1 MEKFFKH
8 PRFIVAGI
16 GIITLFFAL
25 QFPRMEVDNNNFRF
39 IPKTDQARSTFEYI
53 DDTFGSSL
61 FILVGLERKYGTIFD
76 AQFLNQIKTYVGR
89 IEEIAIVDPVNSII
103 STDYITGSGDTI
115 VVEKLVGENFSGT
128 PEEIAELK
136 RRLLSWELYERAL
149 VSDDFTATQIMVPL
163 DIPMDEA
170 GRADVVESFIKIRD
184 LARETFAGSAEV
196 YVTGIPVL
204 SATVNEAI
212 QADLILLVP
221 LVIIVVLL
229 VLFFSFR
236 RLSAVLL
243 PLLTVL
249 IAVIWSIG
257 SMPFFGVKLSV
268 ISTVLPVI
276 LVAVGS
282 AYGIHVITHYIGDMQ
297 LKGGALSPEEHR
309 ELIFSLL
316 RQIGKPILL
325 AALTTF
331 VGFASCCFTS
341 VVPIREFG
349 LFSSFGVLVSFVIA
363 VTLIPSLLLIRGP
376 KIVRPFRFRAGTAK
390 METGGYDSLSTGIAN
405 TFSSLAKKKYTILA
419 LTVGVILLS
428 LYGLSQIIADNIMV
442 EYFKSTTDIYK
453 SDRFIREKFG
463 GSKVV
468 SVMIEADTSE
478 TILHPD
484 TLGLMEDLNCYLE
497 ERVPLV
503 GKVMGFTDLIKR
515 INQVFN
521 VDESPEGLAAPAA
534 PVFTGAEGDFGFA
547 GADTGMEPLGFGGFD
562 QQDSG
567 SAGADFG
574 FEGFDGDFGF
584 SGGDFGF
591 EGPDEG
597 LDLFDD
603 GADRVYT
610 LEELTVLLDKAASS
624 GRNRSMN
631 ANELVREFQRLV
643 NYEGAAYDEVP
654 RDPQRY
660 GKTSPEELGL
670 LVSNYLVLLS
680 GNIDT
685 YANDPLEP
693 TAIKSTV
700 QMRTTGQDDTDGII
714 GEIENYVAA
723 HFPPTLRVIIGGS
736 ALVEGSINRLVVQSQ
751 LSSVF
756 ISLFMV
762 FLIIAFSNRS
772 LAAGF
777 IGSAPLSIS
786 ILINFA
792 VMGFLGIKLN
802 IGTSMVASISVG
814 IGIDYTIHY
823 MGAYKREYLASGGQ
837 GNFLWRT
844 FATSGKAIIIN
855 AVSVG
860 AGFGV
865 LAFSQFNMLGD
876 LGLLIALTMGTSA
889 LVSLT
894 VIPVL
899 LILIKP
905 KFVGKE

>member
-8 PRFIVAGI
+8 PRLITAGI
-16 GIITLFFAL
+16 GIITLFFVL
-25 QFPRMEVDNNNFRF
+25 QLPRMELDNNNFRF
-39 IPKTDQARSTFEYI
+39 IPKTDQARITSEYI

-61 FILVGLERKYGTIFD
+61 FILVGLERKYGTIFE
-76 AQFLNQIKTYVGR
+76 AQFLSQIKEYVGR
-89 IEEIAIVDPVNSII
+89 IEEIGIVDTVNSII
-103 STDYITGSGDTI
+103 STDYITGSGDAI
-115 VVEKLVGENFSGT
+115 LVEKLVDDDFSGR

-136 RRLLSWELYERAL
+136 RRLLSWNLYERAL

-170 GRADVVESFIKIRD
+170 GRPEVVANFITIRD
-184 LARETFAGSAEV
+184 LAREMFAGSAEV
-196 YVTGIPVL
+196 YVTGVPVL

-236 RLSAVLL
+236 RIGAVVL

-257 SMPFFGVKLSV
+257 AMPLFNVKLSV

-297 LKGGALSPEEHR
+297 LRGGAISPEEHR
-309 ELIFSLL
+309 EVVFSLL
-316 RQIGKPILL
+316 RQIGKPIFL

-331 VGFASCCFTS
+331 AGFASCCFTP

-349 LFSSFGVLVSFVIA
+349 LFSSFGVLASFVVA

-376 KIVRPFRFRAGTAK
+376 KTIRPSRSGASPARIENK
-390 METGGYDSLSTGIAN
+390 GYDSLSTGIAN
-405 TFSSLAKKKYTILA
+405 AFSFLARKKYTVLA
-419 LTVGVILLS
+419 VTAAVILVS
-428 LYGLSQIIADNIMV
+428 LYGLSRIIVDNVMV
-442 EYFKSTTDIYK
+442 EYFKSTTDIYR

-468 SVMIEADTSE
+468 SVMVEADDPE
-478 TILHPD
+478 TILHPG
-484 TLGLMEDLNCYLE
+484 TLGLMDDLNRYLQ
-497 ERVPLV
+497 ERVPQV
-503 GKVMGFTDLIKR
+503 GKVMGFTDLVKR

-521 VDESPEGLAAPAA
+521 VDESPDGLAAPAA
-534 PVFTGAEGDFGFA
+534 FTEA
-547 GADTGMEPLGFGGFD
+547 P
-562 QQDSG
+562 
-567 SAGADFG
+567 
-574 FEGFDGDFGF
+574 GDFGF
-584 SGGDFGF
+584 SQDETGMGAFGF
-591 EGPDEG
+591 EGLDGGFGFAGEG
-597 LDLFDD
+597 PGEAAEAA
-603 GADRVYT
+603 GAAERVYT
-610 LEELTVLLDKAASS
+610 LEELAALLDAAASS
-624 GRNRSMN
+624 GRDRSMN

-643 NYEGAAYDEVP
+643 NYEGAAYYEVP
-654 RDPQRY
+654 RDPKRY
-660 GKTSPEELGL
+660 GKTSPEELGV

-700 QMRTTGQDDTDGII
+700 QMRTTGQEDTDRII
-714 GEIENYVAA
+714 GEIHNYTAA
-723 HFPPTLRVIIGGS
+723 HFPETLRVIIGGS

-751 LSSVF
+751 LTSVL

-762 FLIIAFSNRS
+762 FLIIALSNRS
-772 LAAGF
+772 LAAGL
-777 IGSAPLSIS
+777 IGIAPLSIS

-802 IGTSMVASISVG
+802 IGTTMVASISVG

-823 MGAYKREYLASGGQ
+823 LGAYKREYLASGG
-837 GNFLWRT
+837 GRGDFLWRT

-865 LAFSQFNMLGD
+865 LAFSRFNMLGD

-899 LILIKP
+899 LVLIKP
-905 KFVGKE
+905 QFVGKE

>member
-8 PRFIVAGI
+8 QRLITVVI
-16 GIITLFFAL
+16 GIITLFFAIQL
-25 QFPRMEVDNNNFRF
+25 PRIELDNNNFRF
-39 IPKTDQARSTFEYI
+39 IPKTDQARLTSEYI

-76 AQFLNQIKTYVGR
+76 AQFLSRIKEYVRR
-89 IEEIAIVDPVNSII
+89 IEEIAIVEPVNSII
-103 STDYITGSGDTI
+103 STDYITGSGDAI
-115 VVEKLVGENFSGT
+115 LVEKLVGEDFSGT

-136 RRLLSWELYERAL
+136 QRLLSWDLFERAL

-163 DIPMDEA
+163 DIPMEDA
-170 GRADVVESFIKIRD
+170 GRPEVVENFIKIRD
-184 LARETFAGSAEV
+184 IAREMFAGSAAV
-196 YVTGIPVL
+196 YVTGVPVL
-204 SATVNEAI
+204 SATVNEAVR
-212 QADLILLVP
+212 ADLILLVP

-236 RLSAVLL
+236 RLSAVVL
-243 PLLTVL
+243 PLLTVV

-257 SMPFFGVKLSV
+257 AMPLFNVKLSV

-297 LKGGALSPEEHR
+297 LKGSALSPEEHR

-316 RQIGKPILL
+316 RQIGKPIFL

-331 VGFASCCFTS
+331 VGFASCCFTP
-341 VVPIREFG
+341 VLPIREFG
-349 LFSSFGVLVSFVIA
+349 LFSSFGVLAAFTVA

-376 KIVRPFRFRAGTAK
+376 KTFRPSRSGSSEAK
-390 METGGYDSLSTGIAN
+390 IEDGGYDSLSTGIAN
-405 TFSSLAKKKYTILA
+405 TFSSLVRKKYTILV
-419 LTVGVILLS
+419 LTVAVVLVS
-428 LYGLSQIIADNIMV
+428 LYGLSQIIVDNVMV
-442 EYFKSTTDIYK
+442 EYFKSTTDIYR

-468 SVMIEADTSE
+468 SVMVEADDSAA
-478 TILHPD
+478 ILHPD
-484 TLGLMEDLNCYLE
+484 TLGLMEDLNRYLE
-497 ERVPLV
+497 ERVPRV
-503 GKVMGFTDLIKR
+503 GKVMGFTDLVKR

-521 VDESPEGLAAPAA
+521 TDESPEGLSASGLS
-534 PVFTGAEGDFGFA
+534 PVTGTEGDFGFSEVETV
-547 GADTGMEPLGFGGFD
+547 TGGFGFGGLD
-562 QQDSG
+562 
-567 SAGADFG
+567 
-574 FEGFDGDFGF
+574 EDFGF
-584 SGGDFGF
+584 SDEGFGF
-591 EGPDEG
+591 SGEG
-597 LDLFDD
+597 LEPGGLDQGFVSP
-603 GADRVYT
+603 GPGETAAAAGTEERYT
-610 LEELTVLLDKAASS
+610 PEAMAALLDKAASS
-624 GRNRSMN
+624 GKNRSMT

-643 NYEGAAYDEVP
+643 NYQGAAYYEVP
-654 RDPQRY
+654 RDPKRY

-680 GNIDT
+680 GNIES

-693 TAIKSTV
+693 TAIKSTI
-700 QMRTTGQDDTDGII
+700 QMRTTGQEDTDEII
-714 GEIENYVAA
+714 GEIHNYVAA
-723 HFPPTLRVIIGGS
+723 HFPQNLRVTVGGS

-751 LSSVF
+751 VSSVF
-756 ISLFMV
+756 ISLFAV
-762 FLIIAFSNRS
+762 FLIIALSNRS

-777 IGSAPLSIS
+777 IGIAPLSIS
-786 ILINFA
+786 ILLNFA

-823 MGAYKREYLASGGQ
+823 LGAYKREYLASGGGK

-905 KFVGKE
+905 QFVGKE

>member
-8 PRFIVAGI
+8 PWLITAAI

-25 QFPRMEVDNNNFRF
+25 QFPRMELDNNNFRF
-39 IPKTDQARSTFEYI
+39 IPKTDQARLTSEYI

-76 AQFLNQIKTYVGR
+76 AQFLSRIKEYVRR
-89 IEEIAIVDPVNSII
+89 IEEIDLVDPVNSII

-115 VVEKLVGENFSGT
+115 LVEKLVGENFSGT
-128 PEEIAELK
+128 AEEIAELK
-136 RRLLSWELYERAL
+136 QRLLSWNLYERAL
-149 VSDDFTATQIMVPL
+149 VSDDFTATQIMVPM

-170 GRADVVESFIKIRD
+170 GRPDVVENFIKIRD
-184 LARETFAGSAEV
+184 LAREMFAGSAEV
-196 YVTGIPVL
+196 YVTGVPVL

-236 RLSAVLL
+236 RISAVVL

-257 SMPFFGVKLSV
+257 AMPLFDVKLSV
-268 ISTVLPVI
+268 ISTILPVI

-297 LKGGALSPEEHR
+297 LKGGDLSPEEHR

-316 RQIGKPILL
+316 RQIGKPIFL

-331 VGFASCCFTS
+331 VGFVSCCFTP

-349 LFSSFGVLVSFVIA
+349 LFSSFGVMVSFAIA

-376 KIVRPFRFRAGTAK
+376 KMFRPSRSEAK
-390 METGGYDSLSTGIAN
+390 IENEGYDSLSRGIAH
-405 TFSSLAKKKYTILA
+405 TFSSLARKKYTVLVV
-419 LTVGVILLS
+419 TVGVILVS
-428 LYGLSQIIADNIMV
+428 LYGLSQIIVDNVMV
-442 EYFKSTTDIYK
+442 EYFKSTTDIYR

-468 SVMIEADTSE
+468 SVMVEADKPE

-484 TLGLMEDLNCYLE
+484 TLGLMEDMNRYLE
-497 ERVPLV
+497 ERVPQV
-503 GKVMGFTDLIKR
+503 GKVMGFTDLVKR

-521 VDESPEGLAAPAA
+521 ADESPEGLSAPAA
-534 PVFTGAEGDFGFA
+534 PVAAGTNRDVGFSETEPGMDGFGFN
-547 GADTGMEPLGFGGFD
+547 GLDE
-562 QQDSG
+562 
-567 SAGADFG
+567 
-574 FEGFDGDFGF
+574 DFGF
-584 SGGDFGF
+584 SGDGFGF
-591 EGPDEG
+591 GGLEEGFG
-597 LDLFDD
+597 FFGD
-603 GADRVYT
+603 GAAETGGTGEAFSGGEEEGYT
-610 LEELTVLLDKAASS
+610 LEELAVLLDRAASS
-624 GRNRSMN
+624 GRDRSMN
-631 ANELVREFQRLV
+631 TNELVREFHRLV
-643 NYEGAAYDEVP
+643 NYQGAAYYEVP

-660 GKTSPEELGL
+660 GKTSPEELGI

-680 GNIDT
+680 GSIEA

-700 QMRTTGQDDTDGII
+700 QMRTTGQEDTDGII
-714 GEIENYVAA
+714 GEIHNYVAA
-723 HFPPTLRVIIGGS
+723 HFPQTLRVIVGGS

-756 ISLFMV
+756 ISLFAV
-762 FLIIAFSNRS
+762 FLIIALSNRS
-772 LAAGF
+772 PVAGL
-777 IGSAPLSIS
+777 IGIAPLSIS

-823 MGAYKREYLASGGQ
+823 LGAYKREYLASGGGK
-837 GNFLWRT
+837 GNFLWKT

-899 LILIKP
+899 LTLIKP

>member
-1 MEKFFKH
+1 MENFFKH
-8 PRFIVAGI
+8 PRLITAVI

-25 QFPRMEVDNNNFRF
+25 QLPRMELDNNNFRF
-39 IPKTDQARSTFEYI
+39 IPKTDEARLTSEYI

-61 FILVGLERKYGTIFD
+61 FILVGLERKYGTIFNAD
-76 AQFLNQIKTYVGR
+76 FLNTIKEYIR
-89 IEEIAIVDPVNSII
+89 QIEEIDIVDPVTSLM
-103 STDYITGSGDTI
+103 STDYITSSGETI
-115 VVEKLVGENFSGT
+115 VVEKLVDENFSGRA
-128 PEEIAELK
+128 EEITELK

-170 GRADVVESFIKIRD
+170 GRAEVVESFIKIRD
-184 LARETFAGSAEV
+184 LAREMFAPSAEV
-196 YVTGIPVL
+196 YVTGVPVL
-204 SATVNEAI
+204 SATINEAI
-212 QADLILLVP
+212 QADLALLVP
-221 LVIIVVLL
+221 LVILVVLL

-236 RLSAVLL
+236 RISAVVL

-257 SMPFFGVKLSV
+257 AMPLFGVRLSV

-282 AYGIHVITHYIGDMQ
+282 AYGIHVITHYTGDM
-297 LKGGALSPEEHR
+297 LLRGGAISPEEHR

-316 RQIGKPILL
+316 RQIGKPIFL

-331 VGFASCCFTS
+331 VGFASCCFTP

-349 LFSSFGVLVSFVIA
+349 LFSSFGVLVSFAVA

-376 KIVRPFRFRAGTAK
+376 QRVSRSTALETEDPNDEK
-390 METGGYDSLSTGIAN
+390 TGGYDALSRGIAQ
-405 TFSSLAKKKYTILA
+405 TFFALARKKYSIFAVTI
-419 LTVGVILLS
+419 GVILVS
-428 LYGLSQIIADNIMV
+428 LYGLSQIIVDNVMV
-442 EYFKSTTDIYK
+442 EYFKSTTDIYR

-468 SVMIEADTSE
+468 SVVVEADDPQTL
-478 TILHPD
+478 LHPD
-484 TLGLMEDLNCYLE
+484 TLGLMEDLNRYLE
-497 ERVPLV
+497 ERIPQV

-521 VDESPEGLAAPAA
+521 ADESPDGLPAPVA
-534 PVFTGAEGDFGFA
+534 PVFAGGDGDFGFA
-547 GADTGMEPLGFGGFD
+547 GEGTDDFGFGGFE
-562 QQDSG
+562 G
-567 SAGADFG
+567 GFG
-574 FEGFDGDFGF
+574 FFD
-584 SGGDFGF
+584 
-591 EGPDEG
+591 EPWPET
-597 LDLFDD
+597 
-603 GADRVYT
+603 APAATAQAATTAQAETAYT
-610 LEELTVLLDKAASS
+610 LEELAVLLDTAAGS
-624 GRNRSMN
+624 GQNRTMN

-643 NYEGAAYDEVP
+643 NYQGAAYYEIP
-654 RDPQRY
+654 RDPKRY
-660 GKTSPEELGL
+660 GKTTPEELSL

-680 GNIDT
+680 GNIET

-700 QMRTTGQDDTDGII
+700 QMRTIGQEDTDRII
-714 GEIENYVAA
+714 GGIYDYVAA
-723 HFPPTLRVIIGGS
+723 HFPKNLRVTVGGS
-736 ALVEGSINRLVVQSQ
+736 ALVEDSINRLVVQSQ
-751 LSSVF
+751 LTSVV
-756 ISLFMV
+756 ISLLMV
-762 FLIIAFSNRS
+762 FLIIAISNRS
-772 LAAGF
+772 PVAGL

-823 MGAYKREYLASGGQ
+823 MAAYKREYLASGGT
-837 GNFLWRT
+837 GDFLWRT

-865 LAFSQFNMLGD
+865 LAFSRFNMLGD
-876 LGLLIALTMGTSA
+876 LGLLITLTMGTSA

-899 LILIKP
+899 LTLIKP
-905 KFVGKE
+905 KFVEKE